1 MPIHQEID
9 IKAAPGRI
17 YKALTDAKQFS
28 ALSGNAPTE
37 ISREEG
43 GPFSVFGGM
52 IVGRNIE
59 LVPDRR
65 IVQAW
70 RVKNWEPGLYSTVR
84 FELRPEG
91 AGTRIVFDHA
101 GFPEEER
108 PHLESGWHSNYWEP
122 LKKSLV

>member
-1 MPIHQEID
+1 VHIHQEID

-28 ALSGNAPTE
+28 ALTGNAPTE
-37 ISREEG
+37 ISSEEG

-65 IVQAW
+65 IVQTW
-70 RVKNWEPGLYSTVR
+70 RVKTWEPGVYSTVR

-91 AGTRIVFDHA
+91 AGTRIVFDHT

-108 PHLESGWHSNYWEP
+108 AHLESGWHSNYWEP
-122 LKKSLV
+122 LQKSLA

>member
-1 MPIHQEID
+1 MPASTTVNQEKISSLSIHQEID

-52 IVGRNIE
+52 IEGRKIE
-59 LVPDRR
+59 LVPDLP
-65 IVQAW
+65 IV
-70 RVKNWEPGLYSTVR
+70 PY
-84 FELRPEG
+84 
-91 AGTRIVFDHA
+91 
-101 GFPEEER
+101 EESE
-108 PHLESGWHSNYWEP
+108 
-122 LKKSLV
+122 

>member
-1 MPIHQEID
+1 MQIHQEID

-17 YKALTDAKQFS
+17 YKALTDEKQFS
-28 ALSGNAPTE
+28 ALTGNAPTE

-70 RVKNWEPGLYSTVR
+70 RVKNWEPGVYSTVR
-84 FELRPEG
+84 FELQPSG

-101 GFPEEER
+101 GFPEGER
-108 PHLESGWHSNYWEP
+108 VHLESGWHSNYWEP
-122 LKKSLV
+122 LKKSVV